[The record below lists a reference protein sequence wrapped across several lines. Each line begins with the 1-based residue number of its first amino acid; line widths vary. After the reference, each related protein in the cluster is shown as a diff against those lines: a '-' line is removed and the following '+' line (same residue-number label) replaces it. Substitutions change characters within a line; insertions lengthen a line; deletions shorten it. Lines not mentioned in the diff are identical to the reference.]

1 MGSGLPSQG
10 QLSLQ
15 PKEKKGPRGWE
26 GQPGLRSSILREASC
41 LQKCFWGSS
50 QAEAVMA
57 IVPGPE
63 AHSQRRPL
71 LQRVGEKGTGT
82 A

>member
-1 MGSGLPSQG
+1 MGRGLPAQG

-15 PKEKKGPRGWE
+15 PKERKGPRGWE
-26 GQPGLRSSILREASC
+26 GEPGLRSSILREASC
-41 LQKCFWGSS
+41 LQKCFWGRS

-57 IVPGPE
+57 IALGPE

-71 LQRVGEKGTGT
+71 LQRVGERGTGP